1 MGGGS
6 SLGWLW
12 VHSPLLS
19 AHPEAPADAQD
30 IPTPAGGPMQRGS
43 FLPEVREFI
52 TRHTAYNKHDTGWA
66 KGAPSEDHTTPPSSR
81 TASGGRLVGG
91 APAGA
96 RPFRG
101 WLIPRVPYSG
111 LVPYWEQTA
120 VPATRPR
127 EGDVC

>member
-1 MGGGS
+1 VLLLS
-6 SLGWLW
+6 HVLFLGWQTTVSRRDLSLS
-12 VHSPLLS
+12 VFPLFWRRRRMFCAFFLKS
-19 AHPEAPADAQD
+19 KH
-30 IPTPAGGPMQRGS
+30 S

-81 TASGGRLVGG
+81 TASGGSACWGG

-101 WLIPRVPYSG
+101 FLP
-111 LVPYWEQTA
+111 
-120 VPATRPR
+120 
-127 EGDVC
+127 DVLTVESV

>member
-1 MGGGS
+1 M
-6 SLGWLW
+6 
-12 VHSPLLS
+12 
-19 AHPEAPADAQD
+19 PE
-30 IPTPAGGPMQRGS
+30 M
-43 FLPEVREFI
+43 REFI
-52 TRHTAYNKHDTGWA
+52 TRHTAYDKHDTGWA

-81 TASGGRLVGG
+81 MPPGPLAAAGLLGSEFIRAYKIKSRG

-120 VPATRPR
+120 RRCPCYTRPR
-127 EGDVC
+127 EAEGDVC